1 MQKEMLNNV
10 EEFMHATFRYS
21 LELPK
26 QYSQYYCRSKAIC
39 WGKSMYHAYV
49 LNFIRIDLFWISLY

>member
-21 LELPK
+21 LELQK
-26 QYSQYYCRSKAIC
+26 QYSQYYYRSKAIC
-39 WGKSMYHAYV
+39 
-49 LNFIRIDLFWISLY
+49 